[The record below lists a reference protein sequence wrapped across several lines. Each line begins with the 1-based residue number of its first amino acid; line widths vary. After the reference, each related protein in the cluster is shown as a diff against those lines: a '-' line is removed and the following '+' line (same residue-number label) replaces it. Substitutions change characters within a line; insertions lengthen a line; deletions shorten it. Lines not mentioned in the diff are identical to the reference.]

1 MGDSRTVLD
10 PEVIRKCHEIG
21 NADILVGIPSF
32 RNADTIAHVART
44 AAEGMVRYFPGLKP
58 VLLNSDGG
66 SQDHTPEVFLS
77 TPVPEGVWK
86 IATPY
91 KGLPGKGSAFHAI
104 FEIASRLRTR
114 ICIVVDSDL
123 KSITPEWIRLLGEPV
138 WKNSYGFVAPY
149 YIRHKYDGTITNN
162 LAYPLTRALYGRR
175 IRQPIGGDFGFT
187 GSLALLFSHMDVWK
201 TDIAKFGIDIW
212 MTTMAVTEGFRVC
225 QSAMGL
231 KIHNVKDPGSDLAS
245 MYTQVASTIFYLMGE
260 NEVKWMGVKSSTD
273 TRVFGDIR
281 YEEPSDIE
289 INVENLIDHFRGD
302 YGRFVNTWE
311 QVLDPANML
320 EVAYARQSASSGS
333 VIFPEKLWAKIVY
346 DFAVAYN
353 FNCDIPCREIVLA
366 MVPLYCARTAAF
378 ARQTEN
384 MTNMEAEQLVQLQ
397 ADEFELLKPY
407 LVSKWSKARESAVAR
422 PQDLAP
428 HTDHPAL

>member
-1 MGDSRTVLD
+1 MTESRTVLD
-10 PEVIRKCHEIG
+10 HGVIRRCQDLGH
-21 NADILVGIPSF
+21 ADILVGIPSF
-32 RNADTIAHVART
+32 RNADTIAHVARN
-44 AAEGMVRYFPGLKP
+44 AAQGMVQYFPGLKA
-58 VLLNSDGG
+58 VLVNSDGG
-66 SQDHTPEVFLS
+66 SKDRTAEVFLS
-77 TPVPEGVWK
+77 TQVPEGVEK
-86 IATPY
+86 IVTPY
-91 KGLPGKGSAFHAI
+91 KGQPGKGSAFRAI
-104 FEIASRLRTR
+104 FEVASRLRAR

-123 KSITPEWIRLLGEPV
+123 RSITPEWIRLLGEPV

-149 YIRHKYDGTITNN
+149 YIRHKYDGTITNS

-187 GSLALLFSHMDVWK
+187 GSLAVLFSHMDVWQ

-245 MYTQVASTIFYLMGE
+245 MYTQVASTIFYLLGE
-260 NEVKWMGVKSSTD
+260 NDVKWMGVKSSTD

-289 INVENLIDHFRGD
+289 INIENLIDHFINGYPR
-302 YGRFVNTWE
+302 YIELWQ
-311 QVLDPANML
+311 QVLEPASIL
-320 EVAYARQSASSGS
+320 EVSYARQSASGASL
-333 VIFPEKLWAKIVY
+333 IFPETLWAKIVY

-353 FNCDIPCREIVLA
+353 FNCDIPCAELVQS

-378 ARQTEN
+378 ALQTIN
-384 MTNMEAEQLVQLQ
+384 MSNMEAEQLVQLQ
-397 ADEFELLKPY
+397 AEEFEWLKPY
-407 LVSKWSKARESAVAR
+407 LVQKWNKAKESAVTR
-422 PQDLAP
+422 PEDLEPRTA
-428 HTDHPAL
+428 TA